1 MTKRTKGE
9 RRRDAVEACQAL
21 IVGKP
26 YKPGTRDCLKLLL
39 KAVRSMG
46 GSTTVAKGAKYS
58 TEAGALRELKKRG
71 FDDLPSAID
80 AAGLVRIAPSA
91 ALPADI
97 LGLRTA
103 ESAFGIA
110 VAVYAGNGK
119 AVTFTE
125 GFGVTGKLMETPVM
139 AWRNA

>member
-9 RRRDAVEACQAL
+9 RRRDTVEACQTL

-26 YKPGTRDCLKLLL
+26 YTPGTRDCLRLLL

-46 GSTTVAKGAKYS
+46 GSTTLAKGAKYT

-71 FDDLPSAID
+71 FNDLPSALD
-80 AAGLVRIAPSA
+80 AAGLVRIAPAA

-103 ESAFGIA
+103 ESSFGIA
-110 VAVYAGNGK
+110 VAIYAGNGK
-119 AVTFTE
+119 AVTFAE
-125 GFGVTGKLMETPVM
+125 GVGMTGKLQETPLM
-139 AWRNA
+139 AWRNG

>member
-1 MTKRTKGE
+1 MTKLTRGE
-9 RRRDAVEACQAL
+9 RRRDAVEACRAL
-21 IVGKP
+21 VEGKA
-26 YKPGTRDCLKLLL
+26 YAPGKRDCLKLLL
-39 KAVRSMG
+39 KAVRTMG
-46 GSTTVAKGAKYS
+46 GSTTVAKGAKYT

-80 AAGLVRIAPSA
+80 AAGLVRIAPAA

-110 VAVYAGNGK
+110 VAIYAGNGK

-125 GFGVTGKLMETPVM
+125 GFGVTGKLTETPLM
-139 AWRNA
+139 AWRNG